1 MAEHVVILS
10 RRYEVPGGQP
20 FDSVVLRE
28 PTYADVYMSGLG
40 RPEEWQPGRGGSPVR
55 IVFPEV
61 VDAYLRKITVRP
73 GYECLS
79 ELAAVDGVK
88 LEREICGFFRERTEP
103 RK

>member
-1 MAEHVVILS
+1 MAEHVVNLS
-10 RRYEVPGGQP
+10 RRYEVPGSEP

-28 PTYADVYMSGLG
+28 PTYADVYMGGLG

-73 GYECLS
+73 EYACLS
-79 ELAAVDGVK
+79 ALVANDAVK
-88 LEREICGFFRERTEP
+88 LEREICGFFRDQTD
-103 RK
+103 